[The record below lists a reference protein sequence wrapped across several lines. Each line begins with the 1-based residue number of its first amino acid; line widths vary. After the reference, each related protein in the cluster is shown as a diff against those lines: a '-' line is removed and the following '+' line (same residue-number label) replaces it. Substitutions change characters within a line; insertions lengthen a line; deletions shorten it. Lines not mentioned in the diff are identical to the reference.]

1 MPRDFDVVEETL
13 SRSAYRA
20 LVGDGVFSQAL
31 GVLTGGTLLVGCA
44 LALGASPAYIGLLS
58 AIPFFAQIAQIPAVV
73 LIERVRKRKAICI
86 AVTLAARAML
96 VPLAA
101 VPLLASRDLALA
113 LLLLCFAVVTPLGAV
128 GGCAWMSWTCDLVP
142 RARLGEVFSRRQFC
156 ANLAATI
163 AGLAGAGL
171 VDYWPQ
177 YFPEWRLGG
186 YAAAF
191 ALAILAAMAS
201 TWFLTRMP
209 DVPMTPTPPPALG
222 ALFKRPFADANFR
235 RLMIFLGSW
244 TFAVNLA
251 MPFFTVYLVQDLGT
265 GLTVP
270 IVLMVA
276 GQLANIVSLPWWGR
290 LSDRRSNKAVIA
302 ICGPLLLA
310 AILGWVATAEPAPH
324 ALTVPLLFLVQT
336 IMGAAG
342 AGLDLACGNLAFKT
356 APKGEATVY
365 LGTNGLVKSLCGG
378 LAPLAGGFLAEA
390 LAGTA
395 VRPLIVVFL
404 AAAVAGA
411 LALTRVRRIEEAGDT
426 VLPGRLF
433 GYRRPVRSAIETAKE
448 VIHVR
453 A

>member
-1 MPRDFDVVEETL
+1 MPRDFDLVDETL

-96 VPLAA
+96 VPLAI
-101 VPLLASRDLALA
+101 VPLLASRDLALG

-142 RARLGEVFSRRQFC
+142 RARLGEVFSRRQLC

-163 AGLAGAGL
+163 VGLLGAGL

-177 YFPEWRLGG
+177 FFPEWRLGG

-209 DVPMTPTPPPALG
+209 DVPMAATAPPPLV
-222 ALFKRPFADANFR
+222 ALFKRPFADRNFR

-265 GLTVP
+265 GLALP
-270 IVLMVA
+270 IVLTVA
-276 GQLANIVSLPWWGR
+276 GQLANIASLPWWGR

-310 AILGWVATAEPAPH
+310 AILGWVAVAEPAPY

-336 IMGAAG
+336 VMGAAG

-356 APKGEATVY
+356 APKGEATVF

-404 AAAVAGA
+404 ASCLAGA
-411 LALTRVRRIEEAGDT
+411 LALTRIRRVEEAGET
-426 VLPGRLF
+426 VFPRRF
-433 GYRRPVRSAIETAKE
+433 FRYRRPSRSADSRQEPWAIE
-448 VIHVR
+448 
-453 A
+453 